1 MVIFT
6 KYAVLLKCICYGGQ
20 LHFPLNNYHDIY
32 LHPDYFSLLT
42 GIRRTCSVILL
53 QFAPLPRLEC
63 ASLDIEQGVTNG
75 KTSAIC
81 TFADSVCNEQS
92 TFSVQISESTSP
104 QSREYIRPL
113 HREDQ
118 QDTEKDHAQF
128 LMYFCCLLQNHTGK
142 CFINGHKFENSCCMF
157 ES

>member
-1 MVIFT
+1 MEASSIFPST
-6 KYAVLLKCICYGGQ
+6 TTM
-20 LHFPLNNYHDIY
+20 NIY

-42 GIRRTCSVILL
+42 DVRHTCSLILL
-53 QFAPLPRLEC
+53 QFAPLPRLEH
-63 ASLDIEQGVTNG
+63 ASLDIEQGFIDR

-81 TFADSVCNEQS
+81 TFVDSVCNGQS
-92 TFSVQISESTSP
+92 TFAVQIRESTSS
-104 QSREYIRPL
+104 QSTEYIRPL

-142 CFINGHKFENSCCMF
+142 CFINGHKSENNCCMF